1 MSLHSDSNRSVHCR
15 YDRSEHQQR
24 CLGRSQQIE
33 TTRQG
38 GVSIFYLASSFLGER
53 QLSYRWFPLDP
64 ALRRA
69 SIYLSQNGRL
79 LFGTPGNFAEHSQLT
94 ICSKRE
100 IRRINLFTGSLQN
113 FPMSSAKTAQMS
125 TNSGRNT
132 G

>member
-1 MSLHSDSNRSVHCR
+1 MSFRSDSNPSAHCR
-15 YDRSEHQQR
+15 YGRSEHQQR
-24 CLGRSQQIE
+24 SLGSRQQIE
-33 TTRQG
+33 TRQG

-100 IRRINLFTGSLQN
+100 IRRINLFAGSLVL
-113 FPMSSAKTAQMS
+113 
-125 TNSGRNT
+125 RN
-132 G
+132 